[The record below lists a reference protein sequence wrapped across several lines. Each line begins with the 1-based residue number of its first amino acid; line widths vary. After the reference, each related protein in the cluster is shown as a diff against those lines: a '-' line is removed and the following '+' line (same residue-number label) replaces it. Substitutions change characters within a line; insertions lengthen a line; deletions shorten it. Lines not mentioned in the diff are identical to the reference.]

1 MVNGRLCSEMHL
13 MVNGRFRFFLPE
25 LKASIVNLTEDFS
38 SLGMIPIDI
47 KETIASNFSCVKVL
61 HCPRSCNSLAHSI
74 AATGRLRMDAPS
86 MLMNGLI
93 PGVTFV
99 VSSLLT
105 LLFS

>member
-47 KETIASNFSCVKVL
+47 KETIASNFSLC
-61 HCPRSCNSLAHSI
+61 
-74 AATGRLRMDAPS
+74 
-86 MLMNGLI
+86 
-93 PGVTFV
+93 
-99 VSSLLT
+99 
-105 LLFS
+105 